1 MNKLPVPANEKERLK
16 ALRNYEILDTAYEE
30 QFDRITEI
38 ASLICD
44 VPISMVSLIDENRQ
58 WFKSS
63 FGLSVKETT
72 RDLAFCAYTIMDDAI
87 LEVEDATKDGRFRD
101 NEFVTADPNIRF
113 YAGYPLVDPQGF
125 ALGSLCVIDQKPKIL
140 TDKQKRI
147 LQLLAKEVTALIV
160 EYRLKEELKNF
171 EKVFELS
178 NDLVFVGG
186 LDGYFK
192 KINPAFTRLFGWD
205 REYLLNTSSFEFY
218 HPDDIETTE
227 KELKKLSEGKG
238 TVNFLQRFKTKNGDY
253 KTIEWT
259 STPEPDTGNI
269 FGIGRDVSDIKLKEQ
284 QLATSEHKLRVFFEN
299 SQGLMC
305 THDLDGKFLSVNS
318 AGAAILGYT
327 LKEIM
332 QLSLF
337 DIVPKSRHDLL
348 KNYLAE
354 IKRTGKVKG
363 QMVTLNKDGSV
374 RIWMYNNVLES
385 NDGEVPYVIGNGIDI
400 TERHYLEQ
408 NLKRTSQ
415 MLEQTNQVARVGG
428 WEYDVQKQKIF
439 WTSVTKEIHGVGHD
453 YEPNLATGINFY
465 REGENRNKIVAAL
478 NRAVNDGKPW
488 NEELQMVNA
497 KGDEIWIRSI
507 GNAEFENGVCKRL
520 YGTFQDIDN
529 YKRGELALRL
539 SIETQEKLN
548 ELLLEHIELIE
559 QQDRTIE
566 RIQEFKFLADSIP
579 QIVWTS
585 NPDGSFDYCNKH
597 WFDYTGMS
605 LEDTFRYGWEP
616 VLHPDDVANE
626 KKTWRNSLA
635 TGKPYEVEVR
645 FRRAADGVYRWHI
658 GRALAMKD
666 EHGKIIKWFGSCTDI
681 DEYKRALDLENKI
694 SQFED
699 FNRIVAHNLRGPA
712 GSIGML
718 LGMMDETSDQEEKDE
733 LMPMLKQSSAT
744 LIATLNELMKILEIR
759 NNTNLPYDDC
769 DLEEMVNNNK
779 RMLAGQIIAKKATIH
794 TDFQVVSMKFPKMYL
809 ESIFYNMISNALKY
823 SKADTPPVINI
834 SSAIKHGQ
842 VVLTFNDNG
851 LGIDLKKHGKD
862 MFKLNKTFH
871 RGFDSKGVGL
881 FMTKT
886 QIETF
891 GGNISVQSQ
900 PNIGTTFTIV
910 FLQQSEQLVST
921 VKI

>member
-1 MNKLPVPANEKERLK
+1 MNTPPLPPNETERLR
-16 ALRNYEILDTAYEE
+16 ALRNYEILDTAYEA
-30 QFDRITEI
+30 QFDRITEL
-38 ASLICD
+38 ASLVCD
-44 VPISMVSLIDENRQ
+44 VPISLVSLIDEDRQ

-63 FGLSVKETT
+63 VGLEAKETS
-72 RDLAFCAYTIMDDAI
+72 RNLAFCAHTIMGGT
-87 LEVEDATKDGRFRD
+87 LFEVNDATADERFRD
-101 NEFVTADPNIRF
+101 NALVTGDPNIRF
-113 YAGYPLVDPQGF
+113 YAGYPLIDPHGF
-125 ALGSLCVIDQKPKIL
+125 ALGSLCVIDRNPKVL
-140 TDKQKRI
+140 NAKQKRI

-160 EYRLKEELKNF
+160 ERRLKEELRTF
-171 EKVFELS
+171 EKLFELS
-178 NDLVFVGG
+178 NDLIFVGG

-192 KINPAFTRLFGWD
+192 KINPAFTRLLGWD
-205 REYLLNTSSFEFY
+205 REYLLNTPSFEFY
-218 HPDDIETTE
+218 HPDDIGNTK
-227 KELKKLSEGKG
+227 KELEKLSAGEG
-238 TVNFLQRFKTKNGDY
+238 TVNFLQRFKTKDGDY
-253 KTIEWT
+253 KTIQWT
-259 STPEPDTGNI
+259 TTPEPGTGNI

-284 QLATSEHKLRVFFEN
+284 QLAVSEQKLRVFFEN

-305 THDLDGKFLSVNS
+305 THGLDGKFLSVNS

-332 QLSLF
+332 KLGLF
-337 DIVPKSRHDLL
+337 DIVPATRHYLL

-354 IKRTGKVKG
+354 IKTTGKAKG
-363 QMVTLNKDGSV
+363 QMVTLHKDGSI

-385 NDGEVPYVIGNGIDI
+385 SNGEAPYIIGNSIDI

-408 NLKRTSQ
+408 NLMRTSQ

-428 WEYDVQKQKIF
+428 WEYDVQKQKAF
-439 WTSVTKEIHGVGHD
+439 WTSVTKEIHGVSPD
-453 YEPNLATGINFY
+453 YEPDLNTSIDFY
-465 REGENRNKIVAAL
+465 KQGENREKFRDVF
-478 NRAVNDGKPW
+478 NRGLEGVPW
-488 NEELQMVNA
+488 NEELQIINA
-497 KGDEIWIRSI
+497 KGGELWVRVI
-507 GNAEFENGVCKRL
+507 GNAEFENGACKRL
-520 YGTFQDIDN
+520 YGTLQDIDS
-529 YKRGELALRL
+529 YKRSELALRL
-539 SIETQEKLN
+539 SMETQEKLN
-548 ELLLEHIELIE
+548 ELLLEHIALIE

-566 RIQEFKFLADSIP
+566 KIQEFKFLADSIP

-605 LEDTFRYGWEP
+605 IEGTFAYGWEP

-626 KKTWRNSLA
+626 KKMWRNSLA

-645 FRRAADGVYRWHI
+645 FKRAADGVYRWHI

-666 EHGKIIKWFGSCTDI
+666 DHGRIIKWFGSFTDI

-718 LGMMDETSDQEEKDE
+718 LGMMDEATDQDEKDE

-769 DLEEMVNNNK
+769 RLEEMVK
-779 RMLAGQIIAKKATIH
+779 SVERMLAGQVISKKATIS
-794 TDFQVVSMKFPKMYL
+794 TDFQVASMKFPKMYL

-823 SKADTPPVINI
+823 SKADRPPVINI
-834 SSAIKHGQ
+834 SSAIKQGQ
-842 VVLTFNDNG
+842 IVLTFSDNG
-851 LGIDLKKHGKD
+851 LGIDLKRHGKD

-910 FLQQSEQLVST
+910 FLQLSDQLVSGIK
-921 VKI
+921 V

>member
-1 MNKLPVPANEKERLK
+1 MNTPPVPKNEKERLR
-16 ALRNYEILDTAYEE
+16 ALRNYEVLDTAYED
-30 QFDRITEI
+30 QFDRITEL
-38 ASLICD
+38 ASLVCD

-63 FGLSVKETT
+63 VGVNNRETP
-72 RDLAFCAYTIMDDAI
+72 RDLAFCAYTIMDSSI
-87 LEVEDATKDGRFRD
+87 LEIEDATKDKRFS
-101 NEFVTADPNIRF
+101 NNALVTNDPNIRF
-113 YAGYPLVDPQGF
+113 YAGYPLVDPHGF
-125 ALGSLCVIDQKPKIL
+125 ALGSLCVIDQKPKVL
-140 TDKQKRI
+140 TPKQKQI
-147 LQLLAKEVTALIV
+147 LQLLAKEVTGLIV
-160 EYRLKEELKNF
+160 EGRLKEELKNF

-178 NDLVFVGG
+178 NDLIFVGG

-192 KINPAFTRLFGWD
+192 KINPAFTKLLGWD

-218 HPDDIETTE
+218 HPDDIENTK
-227 KELKKLSEGKG
+227 KELEKLSMGMG
-238 TVNFLQRFKTKNGDY
+238 TVNFLQRFKTKDGDY
-253 KTIEWT
+253 KTIQWT
-259 STPEPDTGNI
+259 STPEPATGNI

-284 QLATSEHKLRVFFEN
+284 QLAISEHKLRVFFEN

-318 AGAAILGYT
+318 AGASILGYT

-332 QLSLF
+332 KMSLF
-337 DIVPKSRHDLL
+337 DIVPPKGHQLL
-348 KNYLAE
+348 KQYLAE
-354 IKRTGKVKG
+354 IKSAGKAKG
-363 QMVTLNKDGSV
+363 QMVTRNKDGST
-374 RIWMYNNVLES
+374 RIWMYNNVLENS
-385 NDGEVPYVIGNGIDI
+385 DGETPYVIGNGIDI

-439 WTSVTKEIHGVGHD
+439 WTSVTKEIHGVVAD
-453 YEPNLATGINFY
+453 YEPGVTTTINFY
-465 REGENRNKIVAAL
+465 KEGENRDKILAAL
-478 NRAVNDGKPW
+478 HHALTDGRPW
-488 NEELQMVNA
+488 DEELQIINA

-507 GNAEFENGVCKRL
+507 GNVEFENGVCKRI

-548 ELLLEHIELIE
+548 ELLLQHIELIE

-579 QIVWTS
+579 QVVWTS

-605 LEDTFRYGWEP
+605 LEDTFKYGWEP

-626 KKTWRNSLA
+626 KKTWRDSLE

-645 FRRAADGVYRWHI
+645 FKRAADGVYRWHI

-666 EHGKIIKWFGSCTDI
+666 EHGRIIKWFGSCTDI

-712 GSIGML
+712 GSIAML
-718 LGMMDETSDQEEKDE
+718 LGMMDETSDQDEKNE

-759 NNTNLPYDDC
+759 NNTDLPYDDC
-769 DLEEMVNNNK
+769 DLEEMVNNVQK
-779 RMLAGQIIAKKATIH
+779 MLAGQIISKKATIH

-823 SKADTPPVINI
+823 SKTDTPPVINI
-834 SSAIKHGQ
+834 SSIIKHGQ
-842 VVLTFNDNG
+842 VVLAFSDNG
-851 LGIDLKKHGKD
+851 LGIDLKRHGKD

-900 PNIGTTFTIV
+900 PNVGTTFTIV
-910 FLQQSEQLVST
+910 FLQLSDQLISDVE
-921 VKI
+921 I